1 MQDSLAIT
9 RFLNQ
14 LFGGIVASAMHAVG
28 LPANPATAI
37 NDTTALEILVVAGLI
52 AFFIVV
58 RLSLSVEKPKAPQQ
72 MAEMIH
78 EFIGGQGEQIIGH
91 GYERFQAFLTCIAL
105 FVLLNNF
112 LGLIPGVVTPTSQPV
127 VPLGLAVLTFL
138 YYNYHGIRTQGPIG
152 YIKHF
157 AGPVWWMSWLM
168 LPIEVVSH
176 LARVLSLTVRLYAN
190 MLASDLVTLVFFSLI
205 PIAIPVIFLG
215 LHFAVSIIQAFVFML
230 LTMIYLSLAVSHEH

>member
-9 RFLNQ
+9 RLLNQ
-14 LFGGIVASAMHAVG
+14 LFGGIVAAAMHAVG

-72 MAEMIH
+72 IAEMIH
-78 EFIGGQGEQIIGH
+78 EFIGDQADQIIGH

-112 LGLIPGVVTPTSQPV
+112 LGLIPGVVRPPASPWFRWDSQC
-127 VPLGLAVLTFL
+127 
-138 YYNYHGIRTQGPIG
+138 
-152 YIKHF
+152 
-157 AGPVWWMSWLM
+157 
-168 LPIEVVSH
+168 
-176 LARVLSLTVRLYAN
+176 
-190 MLASDLVTLVFFSLI
+190 
-205 PIAIPVIFLG
+205 
-215 LHFAVSIIQAFVFML
+215 
-230 LTMIYLSLAVSHEH
+230 